1 MTLAPD
7 TAAGPLVPLTG
18 TSIADDLARH
28 GARPALIFGG
38 QVLSFRDLA
47 ARVDEIGER
56 LGGER
61 RLVLLSAANDPD
73 TIATYLAALRGR
85 HPIVLAGRGQPA
97 LTEQLVARYDPDVVA
112 GAGADGWRLDERR
125 DGSRHDLHPELALLL
140 TTSGST
146 GSPKLVRLSQHNL
159 LANAA
164 SIAEYLDIRPS
175 DRAATTL
182 PPQYCYGLS
191 VINSHLWSGA
201 SLLLTEQSV
210 VDPCFWDAFTANGA
224 TTFAGVPHTFEL
236 LDRSGFSDRDLPSL
250 RYITQAGG
258 RLDPA
263 TVRRYAEL
271 GRRKGWDLFVMYGQT
286 EATAR
291 MAYLPPDEA
300 LTHGHTIG
308 RAIPG
313 GRLEIEPFEGA
324 AAGTGELVYHGPNVM
339 LGYAEDPDDLAA
351 GRDITTLRTGDVA
364 RLGEGGRFEIVG
376 RRSRVAKL
384 FGVRIDLDDLERVL
398 RANGTEAWVVAT
410 GERIVV
416 GIQGGTDPSRV
427 AATVAGQLEIPES
440 RVTVTELAELPRLA
454 TGKPDYAAL
463 ARIAARPEP
472 EPEPEAEP
480 EASGSTG
487 HPDTVRDLFARTLC
501 TRVGDDDTFV
511 SLGGDSLSYV
521 EVSLRLE
528 SILGTLPEGWHVT
541 PVREL
546 DRAGRAGRV
555 DRSTGAAEAA
565 GRTTR
570 RVTVETNLVLRALG
584 IALIVAH
591 HTRVLEL
598 AGSAH
603 VLLGVAGFNFARFTL
618 GSGQWLRSALR
629 IAVPSMCWI
638 GLVAVFSPRFGLRDA
653 LLVNGW
659 LAGRDGW
666 WGYWFVESLVQILVV
681 AGAVTALPPVRRLA
695 RRHPFE
701 TALTFTA
708 LALLPRFGLV
718 DIPAVN
724 PRVFRPHEVAWI
736 FGIGWAAAQ
745 ARRTSERLIL
755 TGVAAAAIP
764 GFFDRSDQPVLAAAG
779 LLLLIWRPR
788 LAVPPSLARPL
799 GLVAGASLA
808 IYLTHWQVFPVL
820 EAVAGRP
827 GAFAG
832 SVAFGVAVSAAAG
845 WGARHL
851 TRFRPG

>member
-7 TAAGPLVPLTG
+7 TAAGPLVPRAG

-85 HPIVLAGRGQPA
+85 HPIVLTGHGQPA

-112 GAGADGWRLDERR
+112 GAGTDGWRLDERR
-125 DGSRHDLHPELALLL
+125 GGTRHDLHPELALLL

-191 VINSHLWSGA
+191 VINSHLLSGA

-300 LTHGHTIG
+300 LTHPHTIG

-339 LGYAEDPDDLAA
+339 LGYAEGPVDLAA
-351 GRDITTLRTGDVA
+351 GRDITALRTGDVA

-376 RRSRVAKL
+376 RTSRVAKL
-384 FGVRIDLDDLERVL
+384 FGLRIDLDDLERVL
-398 RANGTEAWVVAT
+398 RGRGIEAWVTAT
-410 GERIVV
+410 SERIVV
-416 GIQGGTDPSRV
+416 AIQDGADPP
-427 AATVAGQLEIPES
+427 TVAVAVADQLQIPES
-440 RVTVTELAELPRLA
+440 RVTVHNLAELPRLA
-454 TGKPDYAAL
+454 NGKPDYAAL
-463 ARIAARPEP
+463 TRAEAGPEP
-472 EPEPEAEP
+472 ADL
-480 EASGSTG
+480 AGIGS
-487 HPDTVRDLFARTLC
+487 PDTVRDLFARTLGVD
-501 TRVGDDDTFV
+501 VGEDDTFV

-546 DRAGRAGRV
+546 DRAGQAGRANRAG
-555 DRSTGAAEAA
+555 GAEAT
-565 GRTTR
+565 GRRAR

-584 IALIVAH
+584 VALIVAH
-591 HTRVLEL
+591 HTRMLEL

-618 GSGQWLRSALR
+618 GSGQWLRSAAR
-629 IAVPSMCWI
+629 IAVPSMGWI
-638 GLVAVFSPRFGLRDA
+638 GLVALFSPRFGLPDA
-653 LLVNGW
+653 LLLNGW

-666 WGYWFVESLVQILVV
+666 WGYWFVESLVQILLV
-681 AGAVTALPPVRRLA
+681 AGAVTAPPPTRRLV

-701 TALTFTA
+701 AALAFTA

-736 FGIGWAAAQ
+736 FGLGWAAAQ
-745 ARRTSERLIL
+745 ARRTEQRLIL
-755 TGVAAAAIP
+755 TGVVALAIP
-764 GFFDRSDQPVLAAAG
+764 GFFDRSDQPILAAAG

-788 LAVPPSLARPL
+788 VSVAPALTRPL

-808 IYLTHWQVFPVL
+808 IYLTHWQVFPPL
-820 EAVAGRP
+820 DTVAGRP

-832 SVAFGVAVSAAAG
+832 SIAFGVAISGAAG
-845 WGARHL
+845 WAARHVA
-851 TRFRPG
+851 RFRPG